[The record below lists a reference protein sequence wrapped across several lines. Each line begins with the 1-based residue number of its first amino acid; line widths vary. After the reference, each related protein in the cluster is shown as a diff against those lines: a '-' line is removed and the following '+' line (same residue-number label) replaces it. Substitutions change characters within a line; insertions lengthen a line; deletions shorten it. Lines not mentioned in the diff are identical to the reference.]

1 MPSAKIPG
9 ADLSPAQLATM
20 RFNQGLCHLAL
31 ATAQAEAKPRSAL
44 SRAQYAQFCFLEAC
58 RMNPG
63 FERAGKRLDPTARLI
78 AEYEKRIQ
86 EEDEHEQELQARM
99 QNLVKLLQELQL
111 KQTALRDNVP
121 ARPDRRRARKRG
133 QSSPETPQVEP
144 DTSASDS
151 KRFTLQQQQLHQDG
165 TSILGIMQE
174 LDQAMTPPVQTGDEE
189 SVSILREPLGLMN
202 QAIAA
207 QKRAAARLQQW
218 NTWPDARIQQQL
230 AIGKIQQ
237 ILDLL
242 VSDTSGDADEG
253 DWEDDEEYEDMM
265 EASDSD
271 EAMMSSTPG
280 QGDFASGSTM
290 QPLPVPNYSVEDIL
304 MEEQGSLQ
312 FRQQQRAKSNQNKV
326 EKDW

>member
-1 MPSAKIPG
+1 
-9 ADLSPAQLATM
+9 
-20 RFNQGLCHLAL
+20 
-31 ATAQAEAKPRSAL
+31 
-44 SRAQYAQFCFLEAC
+44 
-58 RMNPG
+58 MNPG

-230 AIGKIQQ
+230 AIGKIQE

-242 VSDTSGDADEG
+242 VSDNSGDSDEG
-253 DWEDDEEYEDMM
+253 DWEDDEEYDDMM

-271 EAMMSSTPG
+271 EAMMSSRPG